1 MIIGVPKEIKNNE
14 FRVGLIPSSVRELV
28 AHGHRVLVET
38 QAAAGIGLDDTDYQ
52 QAGATL
58 VDSAAEIFAR
68 AELIVKVK
76 EPQPHE
82 IALLR
87 PNQVL
92 FTYLHL
98 AADPQQT
105 QALLDSQAICIAYET
120 VEDPHGRLPL
130 LAPMSEV
137 AGKLAVQAGAH
148 FLQKSQGGRGILL
161 GGAAGVASGKVVI
174 IGAGTVGRHAA
185 LMAVGLQADTVV
197 LDTNL
202 NALHALEAQFGNRL
216 QTLYSNRDNLEQ
228 QLLQADLV
236 IGAALIPGA
245 SAPKLITAEHI
256 RHMKTGAVIVDVAI
270 DQGGCAE
277 TSRPTSHAEPTYTV
291 DGVIHYCVSNMP
303 GAVPHTSAYAL
314 NHATLPYIL
323 ALADK
328 GYQKALLEDPHFR
341 KGLNVCCG
349 QLTHPGVA
357 QSLGLDSINPE
368 IVLA

>member
-14 FRVGLIPSSVRELV
+14 FRIGLIPSSVRELV

-38 QAAAGIGLDDTDYQ
+38 QAAAGIGLSDADYE
-52 QAGATL
+52 QAGATII
-58 VDSAAEIFAR
+58 DSPETIYAQ

-76 EPQPHE
+76 EPQPQE
-82 IALLR
+82 CAWLR
-87 PNQVL
+87 KDQLL

-98 AADPQQT
+98 AADPEQT
-105 QALLDSQAICIAYET
+105 QALLNSQAICIAYET
-120 VEDPHGRLPL
+120 VEDPNGRLPL

-148 FLQKSQGGRGILL
+148 FLQKTQGGRGILL
-161 GGAAGVASGKVVI
+161 GGAAGVAAGKVVI
-174 IGAGTVGRHAA
+174 IGAGAVGRHAA

-236 IGAALIPGA
+236 VGAALIPGA
-245 SAPKLITAEHI
+245 SAPKLITAEHV
-256 RHMKTGAVIVDVAI
+256 RHMQKGAVIVDVAI

-291 DGVIHYCVSNMP
+291 DGVIHYCVTNMP

-314 NHATLPYIL
+314 NHATLHYIL

-341 KGLNVCCG
+341 KGLNVCRG
-349 QLTHPGVA
+349 HITHCGVA
-357 QSLGLDSINPE
+357 HSLGLGYVPPE
-368 IVLA
+368 TLLA